1 MAKFNKDNPII
12 SVAMATFN
20 GEKYL
25 LNQLESISNQTLLP
39 DELIITDDSSTDST
53 LDIIKLFSKKA
64 KFKVKFFL
72 NNSNIGYSNN
82 FSKALSLSRGR
93 YIFLCDQ
100 DDVWFPNKIK
110 EMIDY
115 AETLPD
121 KLVYMNDAEI
131 TDQHLNTLG
140 ISKYNQIKRL
150 GLKDKT
156 FVMGCCSLIKRE
168 LIDLCVPIPSN
179 LSAHDNWII
188 GIADALDAKAINK
201 KRLQFYRR
209 HGKNT
214 STAAFNNIKHIS
226 SLDFFNHYLNIIRQ
240 KISNIDTKKIINER
254 ELKILK
260 LKEIS
265 QKIDQK
271 WIIALLNYI
280 KELEY
285 LNELESRRLY
295 VRNLS
300 LFRRILNIYKIYIE
314 GEYKRASGIRSAIR
328 DFIGSKK

>member
-1 MAKFNKDNPII
+1 MAKFNKDNPFI

-39 DELIITDDSSTDST
+39 DELIITDDASTDST

-131 TDQHLNTLG
+131 TDEYLKSTG
-140 ISKYNQIKRL
+140 ISKYNQIKQLRL
-150 GLKDKT
+150 DDKA

-168 LIDLCVPIPSN
+168 LIDLCIPIPSN
-179 LSAHDNWII
+179 LPAHDNWII
-188 GIADALDAKAINK
+188 GVADALGAKAINK

-214 STAAFNNIKHIS
+214 STAAFNNIKRIS
-226 SLDFFNHYLNIIRQ
+226 SLDFFSHYLNIIRQ

-254 ELKILK
+254 ESKILK

-314 GEYKRASGIRSAIR
+314 GDYKRASGIRSAIR

>member
-1 MAKFNKDNPII
+1 MAKFNKDNPFI
-12 SVAMATFN
+12 SVAMTTFN

-226 SLDFFNHYLNIIRQ
+226 SLDFFSHYLNIIRQ

>member
-1 MAKFNKDNPII
+1 VAKFNKDNPII